1 MTYLKNQKMK
11 KIILFTFLVIFSL
24 GAFAITPDLKS
35 KSDNNAVPAKKENK
49 MSEKEISRLTKRA
62 EYVNG
67 VNMSPQT
74 VIVQE
79 GHRNRRGH
87 DGMNGDYRRHSS
99 VVFVGGG
106 AAILLILLIIL
117 LV

>member
-1 MTYLKNQKMK
+1 
-11 KIILFTFLVIFSL
+11 
-24 GAFAITPDLKS
+24 
-35 KSDNNAVPAKKENK
+35 
-49 MSEKEISRLTKRA
+49 
-62 EYVNG
+62 
-67 VNMSPQT
+67 MSPQT

-106 AAILLILLIIL
+106 AALLIILLIIL
-117 LV
+117 LA